1 MKTTKQI
8 PVVLLVLA
16 LAVLL
21 QNCTVIRPGEV
32 ALNVH
37 RGKIRPGI
45 LLPGPH
51 ARSILG
57 TRIVRF
63 DSRIKEYEGKFNFH
77 TQEGIE
83 INADI
88 TLTYHLIPDSTKSV
102 YTNFGTDYQNI
113 VIVDNLTSVI
123 RVDGATHKS
132 SELLDARSEMEKS
145 IKNNMNAIIKPYGF
159 EVDLV
164 LLQHIALP
172 PQVVAT
178 IEAKLNAVEISKK
191 TEIDLEIKKKNR
203 DYDIET
209 QKKEAELEITKQRL
223 TLEFAIEKQKKETE
237 RLLIES
243 EGIKKSQDILNSS
256 ITDKLIKFKA
266 LDITKELVK
275 SSNAKIIITDGKS
288 PVILSDK

>member
-1 MKTTKQI
+1 MKKEKSI
-8 PVVLLVLA
+8 YLFVSLVVAMLLTR
-16 LAVLL
+16 
-21 QNCTVIRPGEV
+21 CTVIHPGEV
-32 ALNVH
+32 GLKIKY
-37 RGKIRPGI
+37 GKIQDRV
-45 LLPGPH
+45 LLPGAHP
-51 ARSILG
+51 RGIFG
-57 TRIVRF
+57 KRVVRF

-77 TQEGIE
+77 TEEGIE

-88 TLTYHLIPDSTKSV
+88 TLTYHLIPDSTKSI
-102 YTNFGTDYQNI
+102 YTKFGKDYQNI
-113 VIVDNLTSVI
+113 VIVDNLVSVI

-132 SELLDARSEMEKS
+132 SELLNARSEMEKS

-178 IEAKLNAVEISKK
+178 IEAKMNAVEISKK
-191 TEIDLEIKKKNR
+191 MEIDLEIKKKNR
-203 DYDIET
+203 DYDLET

-223 TLEFAIEKQKKETE
+223 ALDFVIEKQKKETE

-243 EGIKKSQDILNSS
+243 EGLKKSQDILNSS
-256 ITDKLIKFKA
+256 ITDKLIKFKS

-275 SSNAKIIITDGKS
+275 SSNTKIIITDGKS

>member
-1 MKTTKQI
+1 MKTLKAI
-8 PVVLLVLA
+8 FLLLSAIA
-16 LAVLL
+16 LL
-21 QNCTVIRPGEV
+21 NGCSIIRPGEV
-32 ALNVH
+32 GLKVKY
-37 RGKIRPGI
+37 GKTQDRV
-45 LLPGPH
+45 LLPGAH
-51 ARSILG
+51 WRGIFG
-57 TRIVRF
+57 KRIVRF
-63 DSRIKEYEGKFNFH
+63 DTRIQEYEGKFNFH
-77 TQEGIE
+77 TDEGIE
-83 INADI
+83 INSEI
-88 TLTYHLIPDSTKSV
+88 TLTYHLVPDSAKSI
-102 YTNFGTDYQNI
+102 YLSFGTGYQNI

-123 RVDGATHKS
+123 RAVGAKYKATN
-132 SELLDARSEMEKS
+132 LLEARAEMEKS
-145 IKNNMNAIIKPYGF
+145 IKEKMNALIQPYGF
-159 EVDLV
+159 DVDLV
-164 LLQHIALP
+164 LLKHIALP
-172 PQVVAT
+172 PQIVAT

-191 TEIDLEIKKKNR
+191 TDIDLEIKKKNR

>member
-1 MKTTKQI
+1 MKTNIFILTI
-8 PVVLLVLA
+8 IILIVFTFS
-16 LAVLL
+16 
-21 QNCTVIRPGEV
+21 NCTVIRPGEV
-32 ALNVH
+32 GLNVH
-37 RGKIRPGI
+37 RGKIRPEI

-51 ARSILG
+51 VRSIIG

-63 DSRIKEYEGKFNFH
+63 DSRIQEYEGKFNFH
-77 TQEGIE
+77 SQDGIE

-88 TLTYHLIPDSTKSV
+88 TLTYHLVPDSVKSIYTK
-102 YTNFGTDYQNI
+102 FGTDYQNI
-113 VIVDNLTSVI
+113 VIIDNIISVI
-123 RVDGATHKS
+123 RADGATHKS
-132 SELLDARSEMEKS
+132 TDLIDARIEMEGT
-145 IKNNMNAIIKPYGF
+145 IKEKMNMVIKPLGF

-164 LLQHIALP
+164 LLQHLALP
-172 PQVVAT
+172 QQVVAT

-223 TLEFAIEKQKKETE
+223 TLDFAIEKQKKESE

-243 EGIKKSQDILNSS
+243 EGVKKSQDMLNSTL
-256 ITDKLIKFKA
+256 TDKLLKLKS
-266 LDITKELVK
+266 LEITRDLVK
-275 SSNAKIIITDGKS
+275 SSNTKIIITDGKS